1 MEEIFNNSNDLYEEF
16 VQQQLFCEEVP
27 NIYSENQNNS
37 NMVFDDIHL
46 IATDIVHFI
55 YSAPLYKNLFYVHD
69 KSDENGGR
77 QLVVMPSKEASDDY
91 SNRQQCKMVFFGYD
105 DLMYICKEMSVDYVV
120 MFFKEKTFIYSI
132 QDLKNFL
139 KIYQSQNPESKYI
152 IGKPSE
158 SYDNMIEIIS
168 NKFYNYKSIK
178 KLWLYHVCEMNNNFS
193 NKIYDVIVIDMPE
206 EDYLL
211 IKSYIENIAYKTNS
225 HSIIVVLNDSEFGK
239 FLLNTKIDPFFT
251 NND

>member
-1 MEEIFNNSNDLYEEF
+1 MDSRMEEIFNNSNDLYEEF

-55 YSAPLYKNLFYVHD
+55 YSAPLYKNFFYVHD

-77 QLVVMPSKEASDDY
+77 QLVVIPSKEASDDY

-120 MFFKEKTFIYSI
+120 MFFKEKTFHSNP
-132 QDLKNFL
+132 QTQPSV
-139 KIYQSQNPESKYI
+139 QSVWLFTDAP
-152 IGKPSE
+152 KP
-158 SYDNMIEIIS
+158 
-168 NKFYNYKSIK
+168 
-178 KLWLYHVCEMNNNFS
+178 LR
-193 NKIYDVIVIDMPE
+193 
-206 EDYLL
+206 LL
-211 IKSYIENIAYKTNS
+211 IKNPPGA
-225 HSIIVVLNDSEFGK
+225 
-239 FLLNTKIDPFFT
+239 
-251 NND
+251 